1 MMGVEMVL
9 RSNSTKAR
17 RKMIARGVAGRN
29 MASDNGLNQTSV
41 VLLMFGERVCARH
54 WPATRSEVGGCREG
68 KRARAD
74 ERAIRRVSD
83 GDGAYGWYGCVCVWA
98 GGARVAR
105 DGVIRQRET
114 SWRWRR
120 SAVQCRSKVARSRS
134 SPGPG
139 TFRVVLRGRGCL
151 AVLQSLGEV

>member
-120 SAVQCRSKVARSRS
+120 SA
-134 SPGPG
+134 GP
-139 TFRVVLRGRGCL
+139 RLRGRGPVQVQAPSVSFCGGE
-151 AVLQSLGEV
+151 AVLQSCSP